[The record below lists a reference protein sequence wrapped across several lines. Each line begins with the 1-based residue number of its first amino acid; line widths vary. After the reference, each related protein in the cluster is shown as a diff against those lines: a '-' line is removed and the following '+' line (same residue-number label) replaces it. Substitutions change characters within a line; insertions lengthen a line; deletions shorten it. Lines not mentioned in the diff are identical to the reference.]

1 MNDFEVS
8 SFMET
13 VYEDVVKRAGE
24 PLGHTGNWE
33 AYRKEKKER
42 IREVL
47 KLPLL
52 KRRYD
57 TSLVWEKVREKTEE
71 GISVEKYRVEALQ
84 KLSLAVHVLYE
95 GKKEDCSR
103 RRAVLFLNGHDPR
116 GAEGAY
122 RALPGGSP
130 GLGTELA
137 RMGYVVLVPELF
149 ALGEAKRREAAS
161 DLGACE
167 SCGET
172 EPWLLNCGLNLVGLR
187 VWEAMKTL
195 DFAQE
200 ALGLDYF
207 GVYGISGGG
216 HICNYAGVLDDRIEA
231 MMVSGYPNLYRYSTM
246 AMVHCICNY
255 VPGQIELGESHHITS
270 LAAPEKKLLVMNG
283 KQDPI
288 FPVEGSRIA
297 FAYLEEVYRRLGE
310 PGNCTTVLFDGGHE
324 ISTADVCRWLREN
337 WSPL

>member
-1 MNDFEVS
+1 MNDYEVS
-8 SFMET
+8 SFMEM

-24 PLGHTGNWE
+24 PLEQVENWKT
-33 AYRKEKKER
+33 YRQAKREQ

-47 KLPLL
+47 KLSLL
-52 KRRYD
+52 RQRYD
-57 TSLVWEKVREKTEE
+57 TPLVWEKAEQKTE
-71 GISVEKYRVEALQ
+71 GGVCIEKYRVEVLQ

-95 GKKEDCSR
+95 GTQDDISR
-103 RRAVLFLNGHDPR
+103 RRAVMFLNGHDPR

-122 RALPGGSP
+122 RALSGDRPA
-130 GLGTELA
+130 LGMELV

-149 ALGEAKRREAAS
+149 ALGEAKRREAAL
-161 DLGACE
+161 DLGACK

-200 ALGLDYF
+200 ALKLDHF

-255 VPGQIELGESHHITS
+255 VPGQIELGESHHITA

-288 FPVEGSRIA
+288 FPIEGSRVA
-297 FAYLEEVYRRLGE
+297 FAYLKEIYRRLGVSD
-310 PGNCTTVLFDGGHE
+310 NCTAVLFEGGHE
-324 ISTADVCRWLREN
+324 TAAADVCRWLEEN
-337 WSPL
+337 WPV